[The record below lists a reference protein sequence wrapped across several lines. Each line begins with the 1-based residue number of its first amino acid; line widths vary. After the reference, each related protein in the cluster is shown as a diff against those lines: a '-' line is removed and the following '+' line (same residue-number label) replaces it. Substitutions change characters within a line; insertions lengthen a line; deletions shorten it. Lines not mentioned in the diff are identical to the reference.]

1 VGVSRVVLV
10 NPEVSMIPR
19 LLPAVALASVA
30 WTIPAGL
37 APQEIPPERLA
48 AREWFRDAK
57 LGMFVHWGV
66 YSQLGQ
72 GEWVMQNRSLSVSTY
87 EWLASAFNP
96 IRFDA
101 REWVSLAKAA
111 GARYIT
117 ITSRHHDGFSMF
129 ATKATRYNI
138 VDWTPYK
145 RDPLKALADE
155 CRRQGLKLFFYYSQL
170 DWHHPDFWPRG
181 KTGRNTGRPERGEWT
196 RYLDFMDAQLAEL
209 LTNYGPLG
217 GIWFDGMW
225 DLPDADW
232 RLDRTYALIHKLQPA
247 ALIVPNHHRAPL
259 PGEDVQTFEQDLPG
273 ANTTG
278 FRSTKEIST
287 LPLETSLTMNGSWG
301 FNITDRNFKSV
312 PDLIGYLVRA
322 AGQGGNLLLNVG
334 PRPDGTIQ
342 PEAVDRLREIGR
354 WLQTYGPSIH
364 GTRGGPIPPQK
375 WGATTER
382 GGTVYVHVLD
392 ASLTTLTL
400 PAFGRVTSVRLLGR
414 DAQVAVTAT
423 GSGLTLTLPAPVPG
437 EVDRVVVMESA
448 R

>member
-1 VGVSRVVLV
+1 MLKSRLVLTMLAAGVLMSGARLH
-10 NPEVSMIPR
+10 PEAR
-19 LLPAVALASVA
+19 AV
-30 WTIPAGL
+30 
-37 APQEIPPERLA
+37 QEIPAERLA

-57 LGMFVHWGV
+57 FGMFVHWGV

-72 GEWVMQNRSLSVSTY
+72 GEWVMQNRSLPIGTY

-96 IRFDA
+96 IKFDA
-101 REWVSLAKAA
+101 REWVALAKAA

-129 ATKATRYNI
+129 ATKITRYNI
-138 VDWTPYK
+138 VDWTPYR

-155 CRRQGLKLFFYYSQL
+155 CRRQGIKLFFYYSQL

-181 KTGRNTGRPERGEWT
+181 KTGRNTGRPESGEWT
-196 RYLDFMDAQLAEL
+196 RYLDFMDAQLTEL

-217 GIWFDGMW
+217 GVWFDGMW

-247 ALIVPNHHRAPL
+247 ALIVPNHHKAPL

-273 ANTTG
+273 ANTAG
-278 FRSTKEIST
+278 FNTKEIGT
-287 LPLETSLTMNGSWG
+287 LPLETSLTMNGAWG

-322 AGQGGNLLLNVG
+322 AGNDANLLLNVG

-342 PEAVDRLREIGR
+342 PEAVERLREIGR
-354 WLQTYGPSIH
+354 WLETYGPTIY
-364 GTRGGPIPPQK
+364 GTRRGPIAPQK
-375 WGATTER
+375 WGATTQR
-382 GGTVYVHVLD
+382 GQTVFVHVLD
-392 ASLTTLTL
+392 GSITTLSL
-400 PAFGRVTSVRLLGR
+400 PALGGRVVKATLLGR
-414 DAQVAVTAT
+414 NLPLPLAVSDA
-423 GSGLTLTLPAPVPG
+423 GLLLTLPAPAAG
-437 EVDRVVVMESA
+437 EPDRVVALEMA

>member
-1 VGVSRVVLV
+1 
-10 NPEVSMIPR
+10 MILR
-19 LLPAVALASVA
+19 LLLTVALTTVV
-30 WTIPAGL
+30 WTMPPRT

-72 GEWVMQNRSLSVSTY
+72 GEWVMQNRSLNVGTY
-87 EWLASAFNP
+87 EWLASTFNP
-96 IRFDA
+96 IKFDA
-101 REWVSLAKAA
+101 REWVSLAKSA

-170 DWHHPDFWPRG
+170 DWHHSDFWPRG
-181 KTGRNTGRPERGEWT
+181 KTGNATGRPDSGDWT
-196 RYLDFMDAQLAEL
+196 RYLDFMDAQLTEL

-225 DLPDADW
+225 DRPDADW
-232 RLDRTYALIHKLQPA
+232 RLDRAYALIHKLQPA
-247 ALIVPNHHRAPL
+247 ALIVPNHHKAPL

-278 FRSTKEIST
+278 FRDTREVST
-287 LPLETSLTMNGSWG
+287 LPLETSLTMNGAWG

-312 PDLIGYLVRA
+312 PDLVGYLVRA
-322 AGQGGNLLLNVG
+322 AGHGGNLLLNVG

-342 PEAVDRLREIGR
+342 PEAVERLRDVGR
-354 WLQTYGPSIH
+354 WLQTYGQSIY
-364 GTRGGPIPPQK
+364 GTRSGPVPPQK
-375 WGATTER
+375 WGVTTRR
-382 GGTVYVHVLD
+382 GDTVYVHVLD
-392 ASLTTLTL
+392 MSVTTLPL
-400 PAFGRVTSVRLLGR
+400 PALGRVTAARLLGR
-414 DAQVAVTAT
+414 DADVMMTST
-423 GSGLTLTLPAPVPG
+423 GAGFTLTLPPPVAG
-437 EVDRVVVMESA
+437 EIDRVVEIQTA